1 MWVARAIKACLDND
15 SPYVQNFYEL
25 TAETPS
31 ILTSGRA
38 RSWRRS
44 ARSAVGAELTS
55 FKKTFETKVYYT
67 EGKSVITCKLSAS
80 QFKKDYILLAGRGE
94 IGNSYGAMRGALK
107 STRCARVALL
117 CKEKTNARQTSAR
130 RPRVCTYHRTTLVHW
145 HRRAA
150 QSSDDRTPRSMLVIT
165 ASVKDL

>member
-80 QFKKDYILLAGRGE
+80 QFKKDYILLAGRG
-94 IGNSYGAMRGALK
+94 GVARSV
-107 STRCARVALL
+107 TRTARCLVPSNRQDAPESL
-117 CKEKTNARQTSAR
+117 CSAR
-130 RPRVCTYHRTTLVHW
+130 RSARHNRPTTARHV
-145 HRRAA
+145 
-150 QSSDDRTPRSMLVIT
+150 QC
-165 ASVKDL
+165 

>member
-1 MWVARAIKACLDND
+1 M
-15 SPYVQNFYEL
+15 
-25 TAETPS
+25 
-31 ILTSGRA
+31 
-38 RSWRRS
+38 
-44 ARSAVGAELTS
+44 GAELTS

-130 RPRVCTYHRTTLVHW
+130 RPRVCSYHRTTLVHW